1 MTLREPTYVAP
12 CNPTMICYDNL
23 THIPQLN
30 LQEQSFIPRS
40 PASLNTLQ
48 WLKYVIFPLI
58 NINIW
63 QKLINRSFTILI
75 YQTMRVWTTINFQIH
90 HTCTFVNTG
99 QYRTACKFIWRGC
112 TIQDFHNFPCQGT
125 LNAKNLWLMMVIF
138 HVKARR

>member
-1 MTLREPTYVAP
+1 MMTLKEPT
-12 CNPTMICYDNL
+12 CSSNPTMICYDNL

-30 LQEQSFIPRS
+30 LREQSFIPRS

-48 WLKYVIFPLI
+48 WLKYVILPLI

-99 QYRTACKFIWRGC
+99 QYRTACKFIWKDAQSRIF
-112 TIQDFHNFPCQGT
+112 TIS
-125 LNAKNLWLMMVIF
+125 LARALWMLKIYDLWW
-138 HVKARR
+138 

>member
-1 MTLREPTYVAP
+1 MMTLKEPT
-12 CNPTMICYDNL
+12 CSSNPTMICYDNL

-30 LQEQSFIPRS
+30 LREQSFIPRS

-75 YQTMRVWTTINFQIH
+75 YQTMRVWTTINFLRSIIH
-90 HTCTFVNTG
+90 VHLSIQPNTE
-99 QYRTACKFIWRGC
+99 QLANLSEEDAQSRIF
-112 TIQDFHNFPCQGT
+112 TIS
-125 LNAKNLWLMMVIF
+125 LARALWMLKIYDLWW
-138 HVKARR
+138 